1 MCYPLS
7 SLLVV
12 RAVKLMF
19 SVDMMLLSI
28 TFIYTGRVCGWLCVC
43 VCVCVCGWLCGGGSY
58 IFSVQGMSST
68 SGVECTVQQWVGL
81 ECSTG
86 PTLD

>member
-1 MCYPLS
+1 MIFNSYDDLSCVTPS

-43 VCVCVCGWLCGGGSY
+43 VCVCGWVCGGGSY
-58 IFSVQGMSST
+58 IFSV
-68 SGVECTVQQWVGL
+68 
-81 ECSTG
+81 
-86 PTLD
+86 